1 VRSQTNVCDLSQF
14 LKNIYAD
21 TLPVYIEIYLNK
33 WKRCAAPEAGVEREG
48 ARGRVHR
55 VRQDVRQVGQ
65 RDVPPAQ
72 QVDRILGKYNY
83 TICF

>member
-1 VRSQTNVCDLSQF
+1 MSGTG
-14 LKNIYAD
+14 
-21 TLPVYIEIYLNK
+21 
-33 WKRCAAPEAGVEREG
+33 AAPEAGVEREG

-72 QVDRILGKYNY
+72 QVDRILEKYNY
-83 TICF
+83 VIILL